1 MKIMKGA
8 LVLSVIMFFELFT
21 LCIAEPRVT
30 SPTEFLGYSIGQ
42 QLTPWDKEVEYFRIL
57 DRESSLMSVETFGNS
72 TGGREMILATLFD
85 GDAQRNLEQVKKLS
99 EPISDGEAKRIAESA
114 RPIIFLNCDIHSDE
128 YEDTESAMEITYEL
142 LTTYRSLLKEVMVV
156 INPSINP
163 DGHDI
168 YREWYSK
175 YRGTTYAGT
184 LPPNY
189 HAYVDHDLNRDWH
202 EGNTVEIRNM
212 WSAFLKYSPQ
222 VFVDNHMMG
231 SNGYRMYIAPECDPV
246 NPEVNPI
253 VQEEKYMLAGYIM
266 SELERNNC
274 SGVVFEEEFDLFFPG
289 YGDSWPSLHNS
300 VGCTWEIAEGK
311 GPESISI
318 AQKNLTEAAKRRSE
332 HQPSPWTG
340 GQWGFE
346 DQVRYR
352 LVGWRALLNITAKMG
367 EDILYNYY
375 LMNRAEAERGGA
387 YVIPFDQRDVYAL
400 NKAINKMIAQGIEV
414 RENESSFIVPKTSP
428 LARTLLGIQSVEE
441 PYFYDVTAWNYGLA
455 KGLDIYELDH
465 VPESEGIERADLSTA
480 KLSGSGAY
488 YLFNRTLSAIN
499 AVNGLLKENKEVF
512 VIEQP
517 ITIRNITFSP
527 GTFAVREP
535 FDVYEY
541 NIELFGANISEPS
554 RVKKQSIAVYSTNRS
569 GLGEMDEG
577 WTRLVLDEF
586 GFDYDVITDLSVL
599 DHDVLIIPEESSA
612 ELLINGSKDYPLKN
626 GMGMAGVGRVK
637 RFVENGGRLL
647 TWGRSS
653 ALLEHIAPI
662 KAVENNATVPG
673 SFFSC
678 SFESDPMTY
687 GIGREQSV
695 FFWDNITFD
704 GGESLATIE
713 SLSAGYAEGFDTLE
727 NRSCMARVEVGSG
740 EMIAYSFLPQ
750 YRASVDGSFM
760 LLFNGLY
767 DYTPSGIK
775 R

>member
-8 LVLSVIMFFELFT
+8 LVLSVIMFFELFM
-21 LCIAEPRVT
+21 LCIAEPRIT
-30 SPTEFLGYSIGQ
+30 RPSEFLGYDVGEH
-42 QLTPWDKEVEYFRIL
+42 LTPWDREVEYFRTL
-57 DRESSLMSVETFGNS
+57 DRESSLMSVESFGNS

-85 GDAQRNLEQVKKLS
+85 GDVQRNLEQVKKLS

-128 YEDTESAMEITYEL
+128 YEDTESAIEITYEL
-142 LTTYRSLLKEVMVV
+142 LTACRSLLKEVMVV

-175 YRGTTYAGT
+175 YRGTAYAGT

-189 HAYVDHDLNRDWH
+189 HAYVDHDLNRDWQ
-202 EGNTVEIRNM
+202 EGNTVEIRNI

-222 VFVDNHMMG
+222 VFIDNHMMG

-253 VQEEKYMLAGYIM
+253 VQEEKYLLAGYIM
-266 SELERNNC
+266 SEFERNNC

-300 VGCTWEIAEGK
+300 IGCTWEIAEGR

-318 AQKNLTEAAKRRSE
+318 PEENLSERAKRRSE
-332 HQPSPWTG
+332 HQLTPWTG

-375 LMNRAEAERGGA
+375 LMNRAEAERDGA
-387 YVIPFDQRDVYAL
+387 YVIPFAQRDAYAL

-414 RENESSFIVPKTSP
+414 RENESAFIVPKTSP
-428 LARTLLGIQSVEE
+428 LARTLLGVQSIEE

-455 KGLDIYELDH
+455 KELKIHEIDD
-465 VPESEGIERADLSTA
+465 VPESKEVERANLSVA
-480 KLSGSGAY
+480 KVSGSGAY
-488 YLFNRTLSAIN
+488 YLFNRTLSAVR
-499 AVNGLLKENKEVF
+499 AVNDLLNNDMEVF
-512 VIEQP
+512 T
-517 ITIRNITFSP
+517 ITHSAAVQNITFDA
-527 GTFAVREP
+527 GAFAVKEP

-541 NIELFGANISEPS
+541 NLELFGANISEPS
-554 RVKKQSIAVYSTNRS
+554 RVKRQSVAIYSTNRS
-569 GLGEMDEG
+569 GLGEIDKG
-577 WTRLVLDEF
+577 WTRLVMDEF
-586 GFDYDVITDLSVL
+586 GFDYDVITDLSAL
-599 DHDVLIIPEESSA
+599 DYDVLIIPEESSA

-626 GMGMAGVGRVK
+626 GIGAGGVKSIK

-647 TWGRSS
+647 TWGQSS

-662 KAVENNATVPG
+662 KAVESNATVPG
-673 SFFSC
+673 SFFQC

-687 GIGREQSV
+687 GISGEQSV
-695 FFWDNITFD
+695 FFWDNITFE
-704 GGESLATIE
+704 GGKSLATIE
-713 SLSAGYAEGFDTLE
+713 SLSAGYAEGFDALE
-727 NRSCMARVEVGSG
+727 NKSCMARAEVGSG
-740 EMIAYSFLPQ
+740 EIVAYAFLPQ

-760 LLFNGLY
+760 LFFNGLY
-767 DYTPSGIK
+767 DYTP
-775 R
+775 